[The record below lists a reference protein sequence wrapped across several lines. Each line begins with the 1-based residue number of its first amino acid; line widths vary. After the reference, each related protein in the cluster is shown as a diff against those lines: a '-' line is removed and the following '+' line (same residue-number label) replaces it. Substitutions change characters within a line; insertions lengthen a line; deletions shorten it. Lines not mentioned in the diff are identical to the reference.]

1 MLNARIIKEIPF
13 ISVKQMIEVDRL
25 MMEDFGISLIQM
37 MENAGRNLATFVT
50 SNIGLRSS
58 NTRIM
63 IMAGSGGNGGG
74 AMVAARHLSNMGFEV
89 DVVLSTK
96 IENLKGVIKH
106 QADILTKLPI
116 GIYEKAIPDNNYALI
131 IDGIIGYSLKGEP
144 RGFAKEMINYCNK
157 SNSTL
162 VSLDNPSGLDLN
174 EINKNKFIVKADY
187 TITLALPKV
196 GLSTDYAKGFVGKLY
211 LANISVPPSLYL
223 RMELKVSDN
232 IFESGY
238 LLEL

>member
-1 MLNARIIKEIPF
+1 
-13 ISVKQMIEVDRL
+13 
-25 MMEDFGISLIQM
+25 M
-37 MENAGRNLATFVT
+37 MENTGRNMATFIT
-50 SNIGLRSS
+50 SNMGLTPR
-58 NTRIM
+58 NTRVLIM
-63 IMAGSGGNGGG
+63 VGSGGNGGG

-89 DVVLSTK
+89 DVVLSTE
-96 IENLKGVIKH
+96 IENLDGVIKL

-116 GIYEKAIPDNNYALI
+116 GIYQKSFPHNKYTLI

-157 SNSTL
+157 STSTV

-187 TITLALPKV
+187 TITLALPKL
-196 GLSTDYAKGFVGKLY
+196 GLSTDYAKKFVGKLY

-223 RMELKVSDN
+223 RMGLKVSDE
-232 IFESGY
+232 IFENGY